1 MCSSDLKGA
10 GGTGADSARAKS
22 KPNSKGMGLRFAD
35 DPVDTSPKKKSSGS
49 AERKKGSVGFA
60 DEVVVDP
67 GTLED
72 NFQEKGT
79 RVNTDDMLISASSS
93 VDHSVGFELTL
104 DDMTPATFTE
114 DKQTAFAADLAK
126 SLGLEPHQVEITGF
140 TAGSLVI
147 HTHHRHQGR
156 PGGEGHGHGR

>member
-1 MCSSDLKGA
+1 
-10 GGTGADSARAKS
+10 
-22 KPNSKGMGLRFAD
+22 MGLRFAD
-35 DPVDTSPKKKSSGS
+35 DPVDKSPKKRSGGS

-147 HTHHRHQGR
+147 GR
-156 PGGEGHGHGR
+156 SLSVNPNHASSWRF